1 MVNAENKLDIYHLPL
16 TIYHLKFMLMLEIH
30 ATSHVG
36 RVRRGN
42 EDNYLLLNITD
53 AQSWSSEQGAGDF
66 VVESQKF
73 EVDENGIVIAVSDGM
88 GGALAGEVASRM
100 AIDTV
105 IERLL
110 DDDPEKTI
118 SPENRTNTLVERLY
132 DATVYAN
139 NLIHRQGRTDPQFN
153 GMGATF
159 TGSSI
164 TADGV
169 DLIQVGDSRA
179 YLVRN
184 AKIYQ
189 ITKDQSLVQQ
199 LIDSGQIQP
208 HEADSHALKN
218 VILQALGAQNEVYP
232 VPARLIPQR
241 EDILLL
247 CSDGLSNKLP
257 AEDLLKI
264 INENMD
270 QLDKAC
276 AQLIHEANERG
287 GEDNITLILAKLSG
301 SDLPEA
307 TDDDVKI
314 EILNFADIHD
324 TADQNTGDLI

>member
-1 MVNAENKLDIYHLPL
+1 MIEIY
-16 TIYHLKFMLMLEIH
+16 
-30 ATSHVG
+30 AASHVG

-42 EDNYLLLNITD
+42 EDNYVLLNITD
-53 AQSWSSEQGAGDF
+53 SQAWSSSQEVGDF
-66 VVESQKF
+66 TIESQKF
-73 EVDENGIVIAVSDGM
+73 EVDENGVVIAVSDGM
-88 GGALAGEVASRM
+88 GGALAGEVASKM
-100 AIDTV
+100 AVDTI
-105 IERLL
+105 IERLSINN
-110 DDDPEKTI
+110 PEKTI
-118 SPENRTNTLVERLY
+118 SPENKNNLLVEKLY

-139 NLIHRQGRTDPQFN
+139 NLIHRQGRSDPQYN

-159 TGSSI
+159 TGSAI

-169 DLIQVGDSRA
+169 DLVQVGDSRA

-199 LIDSGQIQP
+199 LIDSGQIQAQ
-208 HEADSHALKN
+208 EADSHALKN

-232 VPARLIPQR
+232 VPTRLIPQR
-241 EDILLL
+241 GDILLL

-264 INENMD
+264 INENME

-276 AQLIHEANERG
+276 GQLINEANERG
-287 GEDNITLILAKLSG
+287 GEDNITLILAKISG

-314 EILNFADIHD
+314 EILDFADIHD
-324 TADQNTGDLI
+324 TADQDLK